1 MKNTR
6 SDDDQMIIFFERS
19 LYLLQKIAEIFIG
32 KIIEWLGFL
41 SRQSEKGEWVKQ
53 DEAKFATWWCIE
65 SDGGYIVSLIFLLLK
80 RSIKMLTETRR
91 NKVWE
96 MSWK

>member
-6 SDDDQMIIFFERS
+6 SDDQMIIFFERS

-41 SRQSEKGEWVKQ
+41 SRQSEKGERVKQ
-53 DEAKFATWWCIE
+53 DEAKFAT
-65 SDGGYIVSLIFLLLK
+65 
-80 RSIKMLTETRR
+80 
-91 NKVWE
+91 
-96 MSWK
+96 

>member
-6 SDDDQMIIFFERS
+6 SDDQMIIFFERS

-41 SRQSEKGEWVKQ
+41 SRQSEKGERVK
-53 DEAKFATWWCIE
+53 
-65 SDGGYIVSLIFLLLK
+65 
-80 RSIKMLTETRR
+80 
-91 NKVWE
+91 
-96 MSWK
+96 